1 LAKTFIDIRGII
13 DGDPEVFR
21 KVYLRYFDMLYH
33 LCFEYTQNA
42 HIAEEIVQ
50 DTFMKLWEV
59 RKVIHKESNLGNFLY
74 TIAKNKCLNHLREQ
88 QTLLTA
94 QKDRDF
100 LEKQFNIDAL
110 VETGD
115 QWIQF
120 EDLKVFLESVI
131 EKMPEG
137 IRSVFVMSR
146 FEDKKYK
153 EIAQLLNISI
163 KTVESRISK
172 ALLILRKAYDDYN
185 SEGL

>member
-1 LAKTFIDIRGII
+1 
-13 DGDPEVFR
+13 
-21 KVYLRYFDMLYH
+21 MLYH
-33 LCFEYTQNA
+33 LCIEYTQNA

-59 RKVIHKESNLGNFLY
+59 RKGIHRESNLGNFLY

-94 QKDRDF
+94 QKDKDF
-100 LEKQFNIDAL
+100 LERQFNIDAL
-110 VETGD
+110 IEIGD
-115 QWIQF
+115 QWIHF
-120 EDLKVFLESVI
+120 EEMKVFIASVI

-137 IRSVFVMSR
+137 IRKVFVMSR
-146 FEDKKYK
+146 YEDKKYK
-153 EIAQLLNISI
+153 EIAQQLNISI

-172 ALLILRKAYDDYN
+172 ALIILRKAIEDYN